1 MNAVSRGLDIR
12 MVAPLHSERPPVATP
27 LVVSK
32 RLWDS
37 GAVRSVADLK
47 GRSVGINSKGSAI
60 EYWLYKALATGGLT
74 PDDVNIVV
82 LPFPDE
88 AAALG
93 NGALDAGLLGE
104 PIATKAEQDGAIVRL
119 AEDFVDDFQVTA
131 VMFDTA
137 FANANRPAVEAFLA
151 AYIQGARDVDG
162 DGYRAPENLAV
173 LERATKTPAASIA
186 AGRVPYHDRDGMLHL
201 ADFQK
206 LNEFFLAQGIAPPL
220 DMSGYVDT
228 SYAEGARALL
238 ASGFLQR

>member
-1 MNAVSRGLDIR
+1 MNAPSFASLRRHMSPHGRLLTVAGLLAALALVAAALPGSRLAPAASAQPPVPIRISYQPILIAAPLLIAKDKGYFERGGVNVELVELWQSSETLAAFASGSIEAAAGGFGPAQMNAVSRGLDIR

-119 AEDFVDDFQVTA
+119 AEDF
-131 VMFDTA
+131 
-137 FANANRPAVEAFLA
+137 
-151 AYIQGARDVDG
+151 
-162 DGYRAPENLAV
+162 
-173 LERATKTPAASIA
+173 
-186 AGRVPYHDRDGMLHL
+186 
-201 ADFQK
+201 
-206 LNEFFLAQGIAPPL
+206 
-220 DMSGYVDT
+220 
-228 SYAEGARALL
+228 
-238 ASGFLQR
+238 